1 MTVRTIHRPTRETL
15 PHERPEQDILAA
27 PPSLGED
34 TGSMP
39 IQMLLPI
46 MGATTSVLMMVV
58 LRGSNPLFL
67 AVAALVFVVAIVGG
81 VGFALSSRGRT
92 TKQEALKRERYL
104 DYLEKVRSDYAER
117 TDAARLEANVLH
129 PQPSALMSTTRDPKR
144 LWERRRRDSDFL
156 DVRAGLG
163 TVPWFD
169 IQLPDPES
177 PMQPHDPILLA
188 EADLIRTSC
197 SKVEAMPQTLPL
209 RQAGSVAVIGD
220 RAQGAALVRAL
231 LLQVAALHAPDDVG
245 IAIAFPPDHAQDW
258 AGVDL
263 LPHNLEPELFDGPVP
278 ARRVAPTVEG
288 LGRVLGETFT
298 NRVQAAHSTRRAGPQ
313 RQQPPHLVI
322 VADDHGHVAS
332 SLPIGGNVP
341 LHELGITMIH
351 LLSDRLHEPSDV
363 DIRITLGETTSRP
376 DSEQPTAAP
385 AASQPEPI
393 REEPARPTAT
403 VTTAPGTRAA
413 VDVTMQP
420 DAVDVPE
427 FVAIARAMA
436 ALRVSLIASRDE
448 EGDATLEVED
458 LLGVADPTSF
468 DPEELWQPRSP
479 ADFLRVPFGIDDLGN
494 PVLLDL
500 KESAQLGM
508 GPHGICIGATG
519 SGKSEMLRTLILSL
533 ALNHPPEDLSMIL
546 VDYKGGAA
554 FAPFEGLP
562 HLAGLID
569 NLADDPQLTTRARAS
584 IQGEVVRRQ
593 QLLKQAGSS
602 PSITHYREMRQE
614 NPELPPLPHLFVV
627 IDEFGELLTAEPE
640 FIDLF
645 LQIGRIGRSIGVH
658 LLLSSQRIE
667 GGKLR
672 GLDTYLSYRL
682 GLRTFSESESQVV
695 LNTPDA
701 FHLPALPGYG
711 YLKVDTSVYTR
722 FRAGFVSGPVVRN
735 AAEVQQESTAPQ
747 PLLLP
752 MYNGIKRDRNDGD
765 QGPALEPLTRP
776 DTSLTVVEA
785 AVECTR
791 NDDRLVRPIWL
802 PPLPDRLGLGAVI
815 DRATAR
821 DTDLTIAMGLVDDPE
836 HQAQDPWL
844 LDLTRAGG
852 HATIVGA
859 PQTGRSTLLRTVAAS
874 LALSY
879 TPREVAIYGM
889 DLTTG
894 GLQRI
899 EGFPHVGGVA
909 TRSNRDRLRRLLE
922 ELAGMLAL
930 REVVFRDRAID
941 SIAQLRAM
949 HAAGRVPE
957 LPAADVVLL
966 VDGYG
971 SIRQDFEELEE
982 QFIDIMLR
990 ASSFGIH
997 LVLGMTRWNELRM
1010 AHQALFGTRIELRLN
1025 EPADSTI
1032 DRKLAALLSSDTPG
1046 RVLLDNKQIAQA
1058 ALPVLDVVPDDEVG
1072 EELEEL
1078 AKRTATSWS
1087 GPSAAPIRLLPLT
1100 LSPDDLPSPFEEPDV
1115 VPIGLRQD
1123 TMESAVWDFA
1133 GEDQHLL
1140 AFGDTKSGKSTLL
1153 RTIAVGLMQRFT
1165 HEELAIA
1172 VIDPRGRVP
1181 GIISDEYLAA
1191 HARNATQAKGL
1202 CTTIASELEKRPSLD
1217 PETRARSPR
1226 IVLLIDDYDIVG
1238 AGGTDPL
1245 APLMPHLP
1253 NARDLDLHLILTR
1266 PVAGSGRAMYEVF
1279 LQVLRDT
1286 GGSLLVMSGERSEG
1300 QIAPRVYAERFPP
1313 GRGRFVRRG
1322 ERPHIIQVA
1331 NTPEPA
1337 AGETS

>member
-1 MTVRTIHRPTRETL
+1 MTVKTVHRPTRETL
-15 PHERPEQDILAA
+15 PLERPEPDVLAA
-27 PPSLGED
+27 PPTLGD
-34 TGSMP
+34 DSGSMP
-39 IQMLLPI
+39 LQMMMPI

-58 LRGSNPLFL
+58 MRRDNPLFL
-67 AVAALVFVVAIVGG
+67 AIAALVFVVAVVGG
-81 VGFALSSRGRT
+81 IGFALSSRGRNAR
-92 TKQEALKRERYL
+92 QEATKRELYL
-104 DYLEKVRSDYAER
+104 DYLERVRGEYADR
-117 TDAARLEANVLH
+117 TTAVRLEASVLH
-129 PQPSALMSTTRDPKR
+129 PHPSALMSTIRDPKR
-144 LWERRRRDSDFL
+144 LWERRRRDPDFL

-163 TVPWFD
+163 SVPWFE
-169 IQLPDPES
+169 IRVPNPES
-177 PMQPHDPILLA
+177 PMSPHDPILLA
-188 EADLIRTSC
+188 EAELISTSC
-197 SKVEAMPQTLPL
+197 SRVDAMPQTVAL
-209 RQAGSVAVIGD
+209 RKAGSVAVIGD
-220 RAQGAALVRAL
+220 RERGAALIRSM

-245 IAIAFPPDHAQDW
+245 IALAFAPEHADDW
-258 AGVDL
+258 AGADL

-278 ARRVAPTVEG
+278 ARRIASTVEG
-288 LGRVLGETFT
+288 LGRVLGQTFT
-298 NRVQAAHSTRRAGPQ
+298 DRVQAANSTRRAGPQ
-313 RQQPPHLVI
+313 RNQPPHLII
-322 VADDHGHVAS
+322 VADDHGKVAS
-332 SLPIGGNVP
+332 ALPIGSNVP
-341 LHELGITMIH
+341 LSELGITVIH
-351 LLSDRLHEPSDV
+351 LLSDRLHEPGDV
-363 DIRITLGETTSRP
+363 DVRITLEADDT
-376 DSEQPTAAP
+376 PTE
-385 AASQPEPI
+385 SDRSTDVEL
-393 REEPARPTAT
+393 PTAT
-403 VTTAPGTRAA
+403 VTTAPGKRDA
-413 VDVTMQP
+413 VDLTMRP
-420 DAVDVPE
+420 DAVDGPE
-427 FVAIARAMA
+427 FAATARAMA
-436 ALRVSLIASRDE
+436 ALRVTLIASRDE

-458 LLGVADPTSF
+458 LLGIADPTSF
-468 DPEELWQPRSP
+468 EPEDLWRPRSP

-533 ALNHPPEDLSMIL
+533 ALSHPPEDLSMIL

-602 PSITHYREMRQE
+602 PSITHYRELRQE
-614 NPELPPLPHLFVV
+614 NPELPLMPHLFVV

-695 LNTPDA
+695 LDTPDA

-722 FRAGFVSGPVVRN
+722 FRAGYVSGPVVRN
-735 AAEVQQESTAPQ
+735 RSEREEEDVAPR

-752 MYNGIKRDRNDGD
+752 LYNGIKRDRDG
-765 QGPALEPLTRP
+765 QGPALSPLTRP

-785 AVECTR
+785 CVERTR
-791 NDDRLVRPIWL
+791 DDDRAVRPVWL
-802 PPLPDRLGLGAVI
+802 PPLPERLALGAVI

-821 DTDLTIAMGLVDDPE
+821 DVPMTFAMGLVDDPE

-852 HATIVGA
+852 HAAIIGA

-874 LALSY
+874 LSLSY

-909 TRSNRDRLRRLLE
+909 TRSNPDRLRRLLE
-922 ELAGMLAL
+922 ELAGMMAM
-930 REVVFRDRAID
+930 RELVFRERGID
-941 SIAQLRAM
+941 SVAQLRSM

-971 SIRQDFEELEE
+971 AIRQDFEELEQ

-997 LVLGMTRWNELRM
+997 LVLGLTRWSELRM

-1025 EPADSTI
+1025 EPSESNI
-1032 DRKLAALLSSDTPG
+1032 DRKLAALLSADRPG
-1046 RVLLDNKQIAQA
+1046 RVLLDDKKIAQV
-1058 ALPVLDVVPDDEVG
+1058 ALPVLDVVSDEEVG

-1078 AKRTATSWS
+1078 AERTSKSWS
-1087 GPSAAPIRLLPLT
+1087 GPAAAPIRLLPLS
-1100 LSPDDLPSPFEEPDV
+1100 LSPDDLPPAFEEPDV

-1123 TMESAVWDFA
+1123 TMETAVWDFA

-1140 AFGDTKSGKSTLL
+1140 VFGDAKCGKSTLL
-1153 RTIAVGLMQRFT
+1153 RTIATGLMDRFT

-1181 GIISDEYLAA
+1181 GIISDDYLAA
-1191 HARNATQAKGL
+1191 HARNASQARGL

-1245 APLMPHLP
+1245 GPLMPHLP

-1266 PVAGSGRAMYEVF
+1266 PVAGSGRAMYEMF

-1286 GGSLLVMSGERSEG
+1286 GGSLLLMSGERSEG
-1300 QIAPRVYAERFPP
+1300 QVAPRIYPERFPP
-1313 GRGRFVRRG
+1313 GRGRFLRRG

-1331 NTPEPA
+1331 NTVEATAEPA
-1337 AGETS
+1337 SGAGAA

>member
-1 MTVRTIHRPTRETL
+1 MTMKTVHRPTRETL
-15 PHERPEQDILAA
+15 PLEHPDPDTIAA
-27 PPSLGED
+27 PPPLGED
-34 TGSMP
+34 TGGMP
-39 IQMLLPI
+39 MQMLLPV
-46 MGATTSVLMMVV
+46 MGACTSVLMMVV
-58 LRGSNPLFL
+58 LRRGQPLFL
-67 AVAALVFVVAIVGG
+67 VIAALVFVVAIVGG
-81 VGFALSSRGRT
+81 IGFALSSRGRARR
-92 TKQEALKRERYL
+92 QEAQKRELYL
-104 DYLEKVRSDYAER
+104 DYLERVRGEF
-117 TDAARLEANVLH
+117 AARTAGIRHAAGVLH
-129 PQPSALMSTTRDPKR
+129 PQPSALMSMIRDPKR
-144 LWERRRRDSDFL
+144 LWERRRRDVDFL

-163 TVPWFD
+163 TMPWFEVRV
-169 IQLPDPES
+169 PDPES
-177 PMQPHDPILLA
+177 PVQPHDPILLA
-188 EADLIRTSC
+188 EARLIAESC
-197 SKVEAMPQTLPL
+197 SQVESMPMSVGL
-209 RQAGSVAVIGD
+209 RQAGVVAVIGD
-220 RAQGAALVRAL
+220 RERGTALIRAM

-245 IAIAFPPDHAQDW
+245 IALAFAPEHASDW
-258 AGVDL
+258 AGADL
-263 LPHNLEPELFDGPVP
+263 LPHTQEPELFDGPVP
-278 ARRVAPTVEG
+278 ARRIAPSVEG
-288 LGRVLGETFT
+288 LGRVLGQTFT
-298 NRVQAAHSTRRAGPQ
+298 DRVQAANSTRRAGQQ
-313 RQQPPHLVI
+313 RNQPPHMVI
-322 VADDHGHVAS
+322 VADDHGQIAS
-332 SLPIGGNVP
+332 SLPIGSNVP
-341 LHELGITMIH
+341 LRELGITVIH
-351 LLSDRLHEPSDV
+351 LLSDRLHEPGDV
-363 DIRITLGETTSRP
+363 DVRITLEDG
-376 DSEQPTAAP
+376 DGDGDD
-385 AASQPEPI
+385 
-393 REEPARPTAT
+393 ARPMLAT
-403 VTTAPGTRAA
+403 MSTAPGTREA
-413 VDVTMQP
+413 VEVTMRP
-420 DAVDVPE
+420 DAVDGPE
-427 FVAIARAMA
+427 FAATARAMA
-436 ALRVSLIASRDE
+436 ALRVTLIASRDE
-448 EGDATLEVED
+448 EGDATLEIED
-458 LLGVADPTSF
+458 LLGLSDPTDF
-468 DPEELWQPRSP
+468 DPEDLWKPRSP

-494 PVLLDL
+494 PVLLDI

-533 ALNHPPEDLSMIL
+533 ALSHPPEDLSMIL

-569 NLADDPQLTTRARAS
+569 NLADDPQLTTRARSS

-593 QLLKQAGSS
+593 QLLKQAGSA
-602 PSITHYREMRQE
+602 PSITHYRELRAE
-614 NPELPPLPHLFVV
+614 NPDLPVLPHLFVV
-627 IDEFGELLTAEPE
+627 IDEFGELLTAEPD

-735 AAEVQQESTAPQ
+735 RPAIQEEDSSPQ
-747 PLLLP
+747 PMLLP
-752 MYNGIKRDRNDGD
+752 LYNGIKRDRGD
-765 QGPALEPLTRP
+765 QSPALAPLTRP

-785 AVECTR
+785 AVERTR
-791 NDDRLVRPIWL
+791 DDDRAVRPVWL
-802 PPLPDRLGLGAVI
+802 PPLPERLALGSVV

-821 DTDLTIAMGLVDDPE
+821 DTALTFAMGLVDDPE

-859 PQTGRSTLLRTVAAS
+859 PQTGRSTMLRTIAAS
-874 LALSY
+874 LSLSY

-922 ELAGMLAL
+922 ELAGMLAM
-930 REVVFRDRAID
+930 REIVFRDRGID
-941 SIAQLRAM
+941 SMAQLRSM

-957 LPAADVVLL
+957 LPAADIVLL

-971 SIRQDFEELEE
+971 AIRQDFEELED
-982 QFIDIMLR
+982 QFVEIMMR

-997 LVLGMTRWNELRM
+997 LVLGLTRWNELRM

-1025 EPADSTI
+1025 EPADSSI
-1032 DRKLAALLSSDTPG
+1032 DRKLAALLTADRPG
-1046 RVLLDNKQIAQA
+1046 RVLLDNKQIAQV
-1058 ALPVLDVVPDDEVG
+1058 ALPVLDVVPDDEVA

-1078 AKRTATSWS
+1078 AKRTAESWS

-1100 LSPDDLPSPFEEPDV
+1100 LSPDDLPPAFEEPDV
-1115 VPIGLRQD
+1115 VPLGLRQD
-1123 TMESAVWDFA
+1123 TMETAVWDFR

-1153 RTIAVGLMQRFT
+1153 RTIAVGLMERFT

-1181 GIISDEYLAA
+1181 GIIGDEYLAA
-1191 HARNATQAKGL
+1191 HARNAAQARGL
-1202 CTTIASELEKRPSLD
+1202 CTTIASELEKRPGLD
-1217 PETRARSPR
+1217 PKARAQSPR

-1245 APLMPHLP
+1245 APLLPHLP
-1253 NARDLDLHLILTR
+1253 NARDLDLHLVLTR
-1266 PVAGSGRAMYEVF
+1266 PVAGSGRAMYEMF

-1300 QIAPRVYAERFPP
+1300 QIAPRVYAERMPP
-1313 GRGRFVRRG
+1313 GRGRFLRRG
-1322 ERPHIIQVA
+1322 ERPHIIQIA
-1331 NTPEPA
+1331 STPEPTPAEA
-1337 AGETS
+1337 AAAAREGRS